1 MTADQHSGLT
11 SHLTPESSQAS
22 DLHRALLRMR
32 LIDADETP
40 ALWPLAG
47 GVSSNIL
54 RADTRGGA
62 LCIKQALPELKVA
75 THWSAPLERNHAEVA
90 WMKLAAEILPDAV
103 PVILGEDGSSHS
115 FAMQWLDPEHHPVWK
130 AQLRDGVA
138 MPAFAAQ
145 VAHQL
150 VTIHAATANQ
160 PALAQQFAYDQ
171 NFFALRLDPY
181 FAATAKKH
189 PDCAAVLEKL
199 IAQTANIKRALVHG
213 DISPKNILA
222 GPKGPILLDAEC
234 AWYGDPAFD
243 AAFCLCH
250 LLTKCLWRP
259 LSWNNYLSCFDA
271 FVENYLKGVNWEPAA
286 AIEARI
292 CKLLAAIL
300 LARVDG
306 KSPLEYLTS
315 QEDQD
320 HLRQFARHWLLQP
333 ATQLVQISAAWK
345 KDATL

>member
-1 MTADQHSGLT
+1 MPD
-11 SHLTPESSQAS
+11 SSQAR
-22 DLHRALLRMR
+22 DLHRALLRMH
-32 LIDADETP
+32 LIDADEAP

-54 RADTRGGA
+54 RADTRHGA

-75 THWSAPLERNHAEVA
+75 TYWSAPLERNHAEVA
-90 WMKLAAEILPDAV
+90 WMKHVAEILPHAV
-103 PVILGEDGSSHS
+103 PVILGQDLASHS
-115 FAMQWLDPEHHPVWK
+115 FAMQWLDPEKHPVWK

-138 MPAFAAQ
+138 WAEFAAQ
-145 VAHQL
+145 VACQL
-150 VTIHAATANQ
+150 VTIHAATANK
-160 PALAQQFAYDQ
+160 PALAQSFAYDQ

-189 PDCAAVLEKL
+189 SDCAAILEKL
-199 IAQTANIKRALVHG
+199 IEQTAHIKRALVHG

-259 LSWNNYLSCFDA
+259 QSWNDFLSCFDA
-271 FVENYLKGVNWEPAA
+271 FAENYLKGVSWESAA

-292 CKLLAAIL
+292 CHLLAAIL

-315 QEDQD
+315 KQDQA
-320 HLRQFARHWLLQP
+320 HLRQFARHWLMQP
-333 ATQLVQISAAWK
+333 ATKLAQMSAAWK
-345 KDATL
+345 KDKTS